1 MPFKRHKRAVL
12 LVLVLGAALLLACQC
27 AAGSRSTTPPATTT
41 PTATRDVEVAAAT
54 LTPTATQTAAT
65 TSPTA
70 TQTAGP
76 TSTQT
81 PVPTPTPTAL
91 PPLPDQGPLPAIW
104 TEIDFSPE
112 AALNPVYLADVV
124 VDEAARRAYVLSSC
138 ELTSLREEETTPPCV
153 SSLNLETN
161 AVLHTAV
168 TPGSSTHGDLVLSR
182 DALYLHHPWSAE
194 LHALDRET
202 LTVRDTITGV
212 HGIAYDG
219 RETTYVVTTQG
230 LARLEDGA
238 ISQPVKRTYDNPPV
252 AMAADEDRVYVLGY
266 NVLQVFNADL
276 APVAEIA
283 LEDGQLR
290 TVALDTRRD
299 RLYVGN
305 YDGLYVYDAA
315 TDRFSKTPAS
325 VQNARGI
332 VLDPTGER
340 LYAFS
345 FLPGWFGGTA
355 VVAVDTETWDT
366 QTLYTALSGELR
378 AMALDGDRL
387 LVASASDHA
396 LIPLDPESGDP
407 APRLPVGV
415 RVVETI
421 VDPVSNRLYA
431 SDSAGWIHAL
441 DHETYEELDRAYG
454 GQQISLDPTH
464 GRLYAGD
471 ARLPVVTVFDS
482 TSLDI
487 ERTIP
492 QPGRPRANAATGE
505 VVIVNRRFYVFDGAS
520 GEPRDELESWAG
532 VPSEECAGCFYPVG
546 TDIAIDARRGL
557 TMPTTYTPW
566 PGKPG
571 PMSSIDYDP
580 DSGRTYHALQTGGYV
595 LFSSIAIYPDM
606 EQLRTKGQPTLSLE
620 GLSGHIRLDAP
631 ARRLYVARGTLL
643 FVLDSETLQR
653 IGRIDVGHWSPIVTA
668 VDGDLGRLYTPHG
681 DRLVVWTRTGGAPA
695 APLPHEPVVI
705 TRSVTF
711 ILPSPNFAADQTLL
725 ASIDSKL
732 CRSTDGGETWHR
744 LRGGLPDLGYW
755 TQAASAIFTPD
766 YARDR
771 TMFYSGFLSESHGQG
786 IYRST
791 DGGETWRSSSE
802 GLYDLRVYRIVPSPR
817 YAVDGTLLAYAR
829 TRPGEALYRST
840 DRGETWALVA
850 RQVEYGTP
858 PLPRPEDMFTLDKPL
873 PQFRCDYDGN
883 CTRSADGGKTWDR
896 LDTAQFHMAS
906 LVDLALS
913 PYYEQDHIVYLLT
926 QSALFRYNDRT
937 QQGEICTT
945 PPLYGARDYSTGL
958 TSVATAATGDGNHV
972 LFVGSTAGEFL
983 RLAPGKLSWGVV
995 WPLED
1000 TPTPVPQPSPT
1011 PCAHEVDVR
1020 LEIDY
1025 AKSPSRL
1032 GCPTAMAAEI
1042 AVAYQPFELGMMFWR
1057 QERAIYVLQQDGTWT
1072 EYEDTWTPEQL
1083 DRDPTLVPPE
1093 RRHQPVRGFGSVW
1106 REWLDG
1112 PDAWIGWATA
1122 EERGG
1127 TTIAQ
1132 PFANGLLLVG
1142 LDDVTYALYTD
1153 GTWASIR

>member
-1 MPFKRHKRAVL
+1 MPFNRHTKIVL

-27 AAGSRSTTPPATTT
+27 SALSRPSSTP
-41 PTATRDVEVAAAT
+41 AAAT
-54 LTPTATQTAAT
+54 PGLEIAAATPTPTVTQTASPAAT
-65 TSPTA
+65 TPPTA

-81 PVPTPTPTAL
+81 QVPTPTAL
-91 PPLPDQGPLPAIW
+91 PPLPDRGPLPAIW
-104 TEIDFSPE
+104 TEIDLRPSVS
-112 AALNPVYLADVV
+112 LNPVYLTDVV

-138 ELTSLREEETTPPCV
+138 ERASLHAEEAPPPCV
-153 SSLNLETN
+153 SSLDLETN
-161 AVLHTAV
+161 TVLHTAV

-194 LHALDRET
+194 LYALDRST
-202 LTVRDTITGV
+202 LAVRDTITGV

-219 RETTYVVTTQG
+219 SETTYVVTTQG
-230 LARLEDGA
+230 LARLEENGTL
-238 ISQPVKRTYDNPPV
+238 SRSVERTYDNPPV

-266 NVLQVFNADL
+266 NVLQVFDADL
-276 APVAEIA
+276 TPVSEIV

-290 TVALDTRRD
+290 TVALDARRD

-315 TDRFSKTPAS
+315 ADRFSKAPES

-332 VLDPTGER
+332 VLDPTGKR
-340 LYAFS
+340 LYLFS

-355 VVAVDTETWDT
+355 VIVVDTETWNT

-378 AMALDGDRL
+378 AMALDEDRL
-387 LVASASDHA
+387 LVASNSDHA
-396 LIPLDPESGDP
+396 LIPLDPESGVP
-407 APRLPVGV
+407 APRLPVGI

-421 VDPVSNRLYA
+421 VDPASNRLYA
-431 SDSAGWIHAL
+431 SDSAGWIHAF
-441 DHETYEELDRAYG
+441 DRETYEELDRAYG
-454 GQQISLDPTH
+454 GQQISLDPSH
-464 GRLYAGD
+464 RRLYAGD

-482 TSLDI
+482 ASLEI
-487 ERTIP
+487 KRTIP

-520 GEPRDELESWAG
+520 GKPQTDLEPWVG
-532 VPSEECAGCFYPVG
+532 VPSKECAGCFYTIG
-546 TDIAIDARRGL
+546 TDIAIDAGRGL

-571 PMSSIDYDP
+571 PMASIDYDP
-580 DSGRTYHALQTGGYV
+580 DTGRTYHALQTGGYV

-606 EQLRTKGQPTLSLE
+606 DQLRTQGQPTLRLE

-631 ARRLYVARGTLL
+631 ARRLYVSRGTLL

-668 VDGDLGRLYTPHG
+668 VDSDLGRLYTPRG
-681 DRLVVWTRTGGAPA
+681 DRLVVWTATGGAPA

-705 TRSVTF
+705 TRSVTS
-711 ILPSPNFAADQTLL
+711 ILPSPNFAADRTLL

-732 CRSTDGGETWHR
+732 CRSTDGGETWRR

-755 TQAASAIFTPD
+755 SQATSAIFTPN

-771 TMFYSGFLSESHGQG
+771 TMFYSGFLSESHGEG

-791 DGGETWRSSSE
+791 DGGETWQSSSE

-817 YAVDGTLLAYAR
+817 YAMDGTLLAYAR

-840 DRGETWALVA
+840 DRGETWNLVS

-858 PLPRPEDMFTLDKPL
+858 PLPRPEDLFTLDSPL
-873 PQFRCDYDGN
+873 PQFRCDYDGS
-883 CTRSADGGKTWDR
+883 CTRSADGGKTWDP
-896 LDTAQFHMAS
+896 LDTAQYRMAS
-906 LVDLALS
+906 LVDFALS
-913 PYYEQDHIVYLLT
+913 PTYEQDRTVYLLT
-926 QSALFRYNDRT
+926 QGALFRYNDRT
-937 QQGEICTT
+937 QRGEICTT
-945 PPLYGARDYSTGL
+945 PPLYGERDYSTGF
-958 TSVATAATGDGNHV
+958 TSVATAATGGDHV
-972 LFVGSTAGEFL
+972 LFVGSNAGEFL
-983 RLAPGKLSWGVV
+983 RLAPGKLSWDVV

-1011 PCAHEVDVR
+1011 PCAYEVDAW

-1032 GCPTAMAAEI
+1032 GCPAAPAAEI
-1042 AVAYQPFELGMMFWR
+1042 AVAYQPFELGMMFWH
-1057 QERAIYVLQQDGTWT
+1057 QDRAIYVLQQDGTWA
-1072 EYEDTWTPEQL
+1072 EYEDTWTPDQL

-1093 RRHQPVRGFGSVW
+1093 GRHQPVRGFGSVW

-1153 GTWASIR
+1153 GTWTSMSHP